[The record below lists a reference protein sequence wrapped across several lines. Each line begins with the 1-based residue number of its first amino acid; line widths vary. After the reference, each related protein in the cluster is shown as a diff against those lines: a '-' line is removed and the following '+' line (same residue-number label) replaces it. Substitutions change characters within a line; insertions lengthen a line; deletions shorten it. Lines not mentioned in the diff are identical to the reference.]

1 MLRKLYTIAFVGVM
15 ASGQAA
21 LAGNQTVVITEGGF
35 FPEITYLKP
44 GDAVEFVNRDEV
56 SHTVSNADGDWS
68 FTIEPNAA
76 KKYPPRH
83 HMPRPIPA
91 QQKTMTAARLHS
103 THRLRTKVAHKPITL
118 SV

>member
-44 GDAVEFVNRDEV
+44 RDAVEFVNRDEV

-76 KKYPPRH
+76 KKIATSPSYAEAYSSTAENHDGSTLTFDAPP
-83 HMPRPIPA
+83 A
-91 QQKTMTAARLHS
+91 N
-103 THRLRTKVAHKPITL
+103 
-118 SV
+118 